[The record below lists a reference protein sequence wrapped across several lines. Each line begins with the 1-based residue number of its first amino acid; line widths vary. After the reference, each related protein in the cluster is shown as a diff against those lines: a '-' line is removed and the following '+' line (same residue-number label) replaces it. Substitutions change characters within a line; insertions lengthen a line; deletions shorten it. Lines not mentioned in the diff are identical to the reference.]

1 MAIIQTSNKLSLWE
15 EEFRICSKPY
25 VFFRLIADRD
35 GVRFMTA
42 TAAEDAGQY
51 RA

>member
-1 MAIIQTSNKLSLWE
+1 
-15 EEFRICSKPY
+15 
-25 VFFRLIADRD
+25 LIADRD